1 MWRTSGNMILGTACV
16 QVIYKF
22 DTWIS
27 EYLLYYQ
34 IFSSLKQD
42 IISEMKHLDWICL
55 FMRVISK

>member
-1 MWRTSGNMILGTACV
+1 MILGTACV